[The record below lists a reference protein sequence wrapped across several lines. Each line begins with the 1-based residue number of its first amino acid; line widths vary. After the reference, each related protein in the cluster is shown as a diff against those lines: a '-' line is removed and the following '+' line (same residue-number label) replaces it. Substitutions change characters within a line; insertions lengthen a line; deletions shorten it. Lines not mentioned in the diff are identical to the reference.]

1 MSEFDEIRPYND
13 DEVATALA
21 RLVDEPN
28 IISAV
33 ARFIAP
39 LPNRWLP
46 GLVQC
51 WVARVLKTQ
60 ASRIHT
66 VEEFQQFLANY
77 FARMIRDTTDGF
89 SFDGLDKLDPK
100 QSYLFVSN
108 HRDIAM
114 DSGFMNWALHQS
126 GFPTSRIAIGDNLLT
141 KDYATDLMRLNK
153 SFVVKRGESGRAA
166 YAALLECS
174 RYIRHSIEEGVSV
187 WIAQRPGR
195 AKDGIDRTEPAI
207 IKMFALAFRKEAED
221 FGEIVERLGVVPVS
235 ISYELDPCDVFKARE
250 LAAQAEERDYE
261 KPPDEDLQSVI
272 AGITGHK
279 GRVHVHFGEPL
290 RGEYTDADAV
300 AADIDRQ
307 IVSGSK
313 IFPTHEYAAARLA
326 NGGSVQSLSAPVRRS
341 WLPRLKQCPPGQRKF
356 VLMQYANILKNREE
370 LGIS

>member
-13 DEVATALA
+13 DEVADALS
-21 RLVDEPN
+21 RLVVEPN

-33 ARFIAP
+33 ASFVAP
-39 LPNRWLP
+39 LPNRWFP
-46 GLVQC
+46 GLVQR
-51 WVARVLKTQ
+51 WVARALKKQTR
-60 ASRIHT
+60 RIHS
-66 VEEFQQFLANY
+66 VEDFQQFIAVY
-77 FARMIRDTTDGF
+77 FARMIKDTTDDF
-89 SFDGLDKLDPK
+89 SFDGLDQLDPG

-126 GFPTSRIAIGDNLLT
+126 GFATSRIAIGDNLLT
-141 KDYATDLMRLNK
+141 RDYATDLMRLNK

-166 YAALLECS
+166 YAALLQCS
-174 RYIRHSIEEGVSV
+174 RYIRHSIEEGESV

-195 AKDGIDRTEPAI
+195 AKDGLDRTEPAI
-207 IKMFALAFRKEAED
+207 IKMFALAYRKETED
-221 FGEIVERLGVVPVS
+221 LGDIVARLRVVPVS

-250 LAAQAEERDYE
+250 LAAQAEDRDYE
-261 KPPDEDLQSVI
+261 KPPDEDLQSII

-279 GRVHVHFGEPL
+279 GRVHVHFGDPL
-290 RGEYTDADAV
+290 KGRYPDAEAV
-300 AADIDRQ
+300 ALEIDRQ

-313 IFPTHEYAAARLA
+313 IFPTHEYAAARLE
-326 NGGSVQSLSAPVRRS
+326 NGGSDKILPAPVRRS

-356 VLMQYANILKNREE
+356 VLMQYANILKNRRE